1 MAFIAFLARWHRPL
15 IGVAIVLALM
25 FALNRYVADAV
36 HDDRIEATVEAQ
48 KADARADDLAGQVA
62 ASEAATIEQENASVR
77 RKALGS
83 DDHLKSGFDSLRQ
96 RKAGGE

>member
-1 MAFIAFLARWHRPL
+1 MMAIAFLARWHRPL

-36 HDDRIEATVEAQ
+36 HDDRLQATVEAQ

-62 ASEAATIEQENASVR
+62 ASEQSKTQDENDEARKAANAGTDPLGDGLRKLR
-77 RKALGS
+77 RK
-83 DDHLKSGFDSLRQ
+83 
-96 RKAGGE
+96 

>member
-1 MAFIAFLARWHRPL
+1 MMAIAFLARWHRPL

-36 HDDRIEATVEAQ
+36 HDDRLQATVEAQ

-62 ASEAATIEQENASVR
+62 ASEQSKTQDENDEARKTAA
-77 RKALGS
+77 GS
-83 DDHLKSGFDSLRQ
+83 SDPLKSGFDSLRR